1 MSSFSLVLDE
11 LSSHEWDLGWLITG
25 GGWNALCEMILIRPL
40 TPPHCLAVLAM
51 CRWSSAGR
59 TAPSTSSED
68 GSPTARDSGRSP
80 ANTGSVSASSL
91 WLRLACACLRMCD
104 SCTCAPRRSRSPWKV
119 DIYTTL
125 VGYLWFHPINKI
137 MIATMTWTT
146 ALQLKSR
153 QWNSQS
159 WW

>member
-1 MSSFSLVLDE
+1 MSSAATSGTWGDSSQEEDETRCARWFSSDP
-11 LSSHEWDLGWLITG
+11 W
-25 GGWNALCEMILIRPL
+25 
-40 TPPHCLAVLAM
+40 PPRCLAVLAM